1 MSNMSSWDDL
11 PATSTINPFLYTCI
25 LNADYRALE
34 QHLVN
39 HTVQQSDLDGCLLY
53 GLQFVQKKREHCLT
67 SHQRLQYFRTGT
79 KFYSDI
85 MLDEQ
90 KTPVHIICESPED
103 HHELLDLVFKR
114 SQRTIIDAE
123 DLSGRTALMYAVENG
138 NMNCVKCLIKGS
150 TDVSRGYEYIST
162 FIKGHRLEINSW
174 TPINEAIRL
183 MSRDKLS
190 CTSMPDIVDE
200 LLDATV
206 RHDSSCCT
214 SYLKFAIAYRN
225 AYSIEKLIK
234 VGAIANLYAIG
245 HGELKLWELIT
256 QIGSVEMLISIKT
269 VFSSE
274 LHCELLSTK
283 QE

>member
-1 MSNMSSWDDL
+1 
-11 PATSTINPFLYTCI
+11 
-25 LNADYRALE
+25 
-34 QHLVN
+34 
-39 HTVQQSDLDGCLLY
+39 
-53 GLQFVQKKREHCLT
+53 
-67 SHQRLQYFRTGT
+67 
-79 KFYSDI
+79 

-138 NMNCVKCLIKGS
+138 NMNRVKCLIKGS
-150 TDVSRGYEYIST
+150 ADVSRGYEYIST

-190 CTSMPDIVDE
+190 CTSMPDMFDE